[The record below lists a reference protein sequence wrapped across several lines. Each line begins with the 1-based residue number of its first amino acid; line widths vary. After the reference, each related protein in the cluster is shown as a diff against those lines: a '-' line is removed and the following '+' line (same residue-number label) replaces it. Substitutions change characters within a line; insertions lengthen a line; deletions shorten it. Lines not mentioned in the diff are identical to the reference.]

1 MNNLHFQVDCSVAK
15 VAQGFGLQQ
24 LLRVPWTLGP
34 GLSHGG
40 EGKHKVY
47 RNMATR
53 ISAKSKG
60 EDENAKPK
68 QTAFWFFAFRPCL
81 GFFELFRFFLL
92 SQTLA

>member
-68 QTAFWFFAFRPCL
+68 QTAF
-81 GFFELFRFFLL
+81 LFLRFGPVLDFSSCFVFSFL
-92 SQTLA
+92 AKH